1 MARELASTGRVSPD
15 AYAAGQR
22 LLGDQ
27 GMVELVSICGYY
39 TLISF
44 LLNAFEVPLPD
55 GATPAW
61 GD

>member
-1 MARELASTGRVSPD
+1 
-15 AYAAGQR
+15 
-22 LLGDQ
+22 
-27 GMVELVSICGYY
+27 MVELVAICGYY